1 MTETK
6 KTKEEYND
14 VPLYYCKRC
23 LNLHILKMDEL
34 EGIDYCSK
42 CGGTEIGVSLLDTWE
57 QMYKDMYGKKLIKQ
71 KNLENYGR

>member
-1 MTETK
+1 MKEVK

-14 VPLYYCKRC
+14 VPLFYCKRC
-23 LNLHILKMDEL
+23 LSLAILRIDDL
-34 EGIDYCSK
+34 EGIDYCKK
-42 CGGTEIGVSLLDTWE
+42 CGGTEVGVSLLDTWE